1 MEPQL
6 DSLVTG
12 YPGSSD
18 EAVLGTPGT
27 SVCFRRRSS
36 FAWPLR
42 RRYARSYKVCTS
54 TVTATSSRVR
64 AAPNGSDPARTGLAG
79 NGRWDR
85 HFTQPVGS
93 ANRCPD
99 SSFLGRGLT
108 EVMKEH
114 CLAER
119 RSP

>member
-42 RRYARSYKVCTS
+42 RRYARSYKVRMS
-54 TVTATSSRVR
+54 TVTATSFRVR

-85 HFTQPVGS
+85 YFAQSRWLLPRGS
-93 ANRCPD
+93 IID
-99 SSFLGRGLT
+99 GDGTS
-108 EVMKEH
+108 
-114 CLAER
+114 
-119 RSP
+119 

>member
-1 MEPQL
+1 M
-6 DSLVTG
+6 
-12 YPGSSD
+12 
-18 EAVLGTPGT
+18 
-27 SVCFRRRSS
+27 RRRC
-36 FAWPLR
+36 
-42 RRYARSYKVCTS
+42 ARSYKVRMS
-54 TVTATSSRVR
+54 TVTVTVTVTVTSSRVR

-99 SSFLGRGLT
+99 SSFLGRGPT